1 MSVVQNL
8 QRLEQRQDAE
18 EVRALTG
25 AGKYI
30 LAEPYQRF
38 KVPSNEWYFW
48 SDSRRKDHVDKF
60 ETIIIPLV
68 TTFISQEM
76 LEENHATS
84 TEKK

>member
-1 MSVVQNL
+1 MVQNL

-18 EVRALTG
+18 EVRALNG

-48 SDSRRKDHVDKF
+48 SESRRKDHVDKF
-60 ETIIIPLV
+60 RNYHPTFV
-68 TTFISQEM
+68 TTFISQKM

>member
-1 MSVVQNL
+1 MVQNL

-18 EVRALTG
+18 EVRALNG

-48 SDSRRKDHVDKF
+48 SESRRKDHVDKF
-60 ETIIIPLV
+60 RKYHPTFV
-68 TTFISQEM
+68 TTFISQKM